1 MTEWTPAQ
9 AALFARL
16 DALGIAHSTKR
27 HPPVHTVSE
36 ARALRD
42 DIPGAHTKNLFVK
55 DKKGAYFRLVLEELA
70 EIDLKRVHGAI
81 GASGRVSFGKPEALI
96 DLLGVT
102 PGSVT
107 ALAALND
114 RDRKVAVV
122 VDEALLEHPIINA
135 HPLANDATTSLAK
148 VDFLRFLS
156 DCGHDPLILK
166 LSG

>member
-55 DKKGAYFRLVLEELA
+55 DKKGAYFLLVL
-70 EIDLKRVHGAI
+70 
-81 GASGRVSFGKPEALI
+81 
-96 DLLGVT
+96 
-102 PGSVT
+102 
-107 ALAALND
+107 
-114 RDRKVAVV
+114 
-122 VDEALLEHPIINA
+122 
-135 HPLANDATTSLAK
+135 
-148 VDFLRFLS
+148 
-156 DCGHDPLILK
+156 
-166 LSG
+166 

>member
-55 DKKGAYFRLVLEELA
+55 DKKGAYFLLVLEELA

-135 HPLANDATTSLAK
+135 HPLANDATTSLANE
-148 VDFLRFLS
+148 DFVRFLS

>member
-1 MTEWTPAQ
+1 M
-9 AALFARL
+9 
-16 DALGIAHSTKR
+16 
-27 HPPVHTVSE
+27 
-36 ARALRD
+36 
-42 DIPGAHTKNLFVK
+42 
-55 DKKGAYFRLVLEELA
+55 
-70 EIDLKRVHGAI
+70 
-81 GASGRVSFGKPEALI
+81 SFGKPEALI

-135 HPLANDATTSLAK
+135 HPLANDATTSLANE
-148 VDFLRFLS
+148 DFVRFLT